1 MATQASQR
9 KAYAARSQASNVLD
23 GTQQPDIPRPGR
35 RLQQQAVSNIFSNEE
50 APNTKQYERSKPAPA
65 PFLTEDNA
73 VNTHGRLGGYVEQS
87 DSLLTVQPTEF
98 QPAPGVQVENSNDP
112 YSEIQKAKF
121 TENQNVAQGHK
132 KRNMTS
138 TIFSD
143 QPNIQPDR
151 PVYDR
156 KNISNVF

>member
-73 VNTHGRLGGYVEQS
+73 
-87 DSLLTVQPTEF
+87 PTEF